1 MGGYRLLLQVTWIG
15 VIFSEMETFAVAA
28 AHEIALPN
36 CLDHC
41 GDVQIPYPFGTSD
54 DCYLNKDFLIN
65 CNQSSTGRDQPQIG
79 SFVIPQISME
89 GQLEIFLDLAMV
101 CYQES
106 GMLSGYRPSGL
117 LIRTSTFTISNTEN
131 VFMAVGCDTFAYLN
145 GKQNNGNF
153 SMGCMS
159 ICQNESNVLNGTC
172 SGIGC
177 CQVEIPKKVSN
188 FSLQVGSYSTNHT
201 KVWSFNPCSYAFI
214 VKKGLFNFNSDNLTS
229 LQNNRNL
236 PMVIDWTIGTETC
249 ENAQNKPE
257 YVCGANSTCYNPE
270 NGYGYRCSC
279 NKGYDGNP
287 YLRQGCKDVDECL
300 HPDLN
305 NCTSQKRCSNTEG
318 NYTCSCPKWHRGDGR
333 KDGKGCALNQ
343 RLVNKIAVAG
353 GVGFIVL
360 LISSSWM
367 YLIIKQRKL
376 IKLRERFFRQ
386 NGGVIL
392 RQQLSSQENS
402 VATARLFSA
411 KELKNATNNYH
422 ENLIIGEGGFG
433 TVYKGFLSDNRVVA
447 IKKSKLVDKSQIE
460 QFINEVLILSQINHR
475 NVVKLLG
482 CCLETEVPLLVYE
495 FISNGTLFEHIH
507 HKDRSLSISWETRLK
522 IAGET
527 AEALSYLHSAASPPI
542 IHRDVKSSNIL
553 LDCNYT
559 AKVSDFGASRLIP
572 LHQIE
577 VATLVQGT
585 LGYLDPEYL
594 QTSQLTVKSDVYSF
608 GVILIELLTGEKAL
622 SFDRPEVERSLA
634 MYFLSAIKEDR
645 LFEILQQNIW
655 TEKNEKQLKEVANLA
670 RRCIIVKGEDR
681 PTMKE
686 VAAELEGLRKI
697 DKHSWVN
704 VDSNS
709 EETKYLLGETS
720 DCYKYDAFVHSS
732 VVYDSVK
739 DHTIVAFDGG
749 R

>member
-1 MGGYRLLLQVTWIG
+1 MAT
-15 VIFSEMETFAVAA
+15 SAVAA

-36 CLDHC
+36 CPDHC
-41 GDVQIPYPFGTSD
+41 GDVPIPYPFGTSD
-54 DCYLNKDFLIN
+54 DCSLNEDFFIS

-79 SFVIPQISME
+79 VIVVPNISVE
-89 GQLEIFLDLAMV
+89 LGQLEILLTLSRQ
-101 CYQES
+101 CYNES
-106 GMLSGYRPSGL
+106 GMLSSFRRSRL
-117 LIRTSTFTISNTEN
+117 TSTFTISNTEN
-131 VFMAVGCDTFAYLN
+131 IFMAVGCDTYAYLH
-145 GKQNNGNF
+145 GRQYNGNF

-188 FSLQVGSYSTNHT
+188 FSLQASSFYNHSE
-201 KVWSFNPCSYAFI
+201 VLSFNPCSYAFI
-214 VKKGLFNFNSDNLTS
+214 VKKGLFNFSSDNLT
-229 LQNNRNL
+229 NIEDNRTL

-249 ENAQNKPE
+249 EHAQNKPE
-257 YVCGANSTCYNPE
+257 YVCGGNSTCYNPE
-270 NGYGYRCSC
+270 YGYGYRCSC
-279 NKGYDGNP
+279 NTGYDGNP
-287 YLRQGCKDVDECL
+287 YLPQGCKDVDECL
-300 HPDLN
+300 DPNLN
-305 NCTSQKRCSNTEG
+305 NCTSVKRCSNTEG
-318 NYTCSCPKWHRGDGR
+318 SYKCSCPKWHGGDGR
-333 KDGKGCALNQ
+333 KDGEGCTLNQ
-343 RLVNKIAVAG
+343 RLVNKIAFAG

-360 LISSSWM
+360 LVSISWM
-367 YLIIKQRKL
+367 YLIIKQRKM

-386 NGGVIL
+386 NGGAL
-392 RQQLSSQENS
+392 LSQQLSSQENS
-402 VATARLFSA
+402 VETAKIFSA
-411 KELKNATNNYH
+411 EELKKATNNYH
-422 ENLIIGEGGFG
+422 ENLIIGQGGFG
-433 TVYKGFLSDNRVVA
+433 TVYKGLLSDDRVVA

-460 QFINEVLILSQINHR
+460 QFINEVLVLSQINHR

-507 HKDRSLSISWETRLK
+507 HKGSLSPISWETRLK
-522 IAGET
+522 IAAET

-553 LDCNYT
+553 LDGNYT

-608 GVILIELLTGEKAL
+608 GVILVELLTGEKAL
-622 SFDRPEVERSLA
+622 SFDRSEEQRNLA
-634 MYFLSAIKEDR
+634 MYFLFAIKEDR
-645 LFEILQQNIW
+645 LFEVLEQNLG
-655 TEKNEKQLKEVANLA
+655 TERNEKQLKEVANLA
-670 RRCIIVKGEDR
+670 RRCIKVKGEDR

-686 VAAELEGLRKI
+686 VATELEGLRKI

-709 EETKYLLGETS
+709 EKTVF
-720 DCYKYDAFVHSS
+720 A
-732 VVYDSVK
+732 
-739 DHTIVAFDGG
+739 GG
-749 R
+749 DI